1 MNNQKN
7 ESQNKIIS
15 KTTDLQPLTTHPPE
29 LMAPAGDW
37 TMLRTAVQAGADAVY
52 FGVDKL
58 NMRAKAKNFTI
69 EDLPSIVE
77 FCKENNVKTYLTINT
92 IVFEEEIPE
101 LEELIIAAKNAGND
115 RIICWD
121 LSVAELCSQHDYP
134 FCIST
139 QGSVSNSLA
148 ASVYK
153 KLGAVRIVLAR
164 ECSLEE
170 IKKIRLNTNLEIETF
185 IHGAMCIAV
194 SGRCFMSHHMFG
206 QSANRGECVQ
216 TCRREFEVYD
226 SASDKSIIMGEDYVM
241 SPNDLCTIEFID
253 KLIEAGIDSFK
264 IEGRKRSPEYV
275 AKTVSVYRR
284 AIDLY
289 FSQRDGCPEGKLTD
303 EIKKEMLGELKQVY
317 NRGFSS
323 GFYFDVPSS
332 EDYANIHGSKA
343 AKKKE
348 YLGKVLNYFQKAKIA
363 HILIESGSLNQN
375 DDLLII
381 GETTGVVEI
390 KVNSFLRN
398 DEAAASAEKGDEVTF
413 VVDDLVRPRD
423 KVYLF
428 KDVIKNVV

>member
-1 MNNQKN
+1 MSKAY
-7 ESQNKIIS
+7 SRPTTYNK
-15 KTTDLQPLTTHPPE
+15 PE

-37 TMLRTAVQAGADAVY
+37 TMLRTAVNAGANVVY

-58 NMRAKAKNFTI
+58 NMRAKAKTVTLKN
-69 EDLPSIVE
+69 LPGIVV
-77 FCKENNVKTYLTINT
+77 FCKENNVKSYLTINT
-92 IVFEEEIPE
+92 FVFEEEIPE
-101 LEELIIAAKNAGND
+101 LEELIIAAKNAGVD
-115 RIICWD
+115 KIICWD

-170 IKKIRLNTNLEIETF
+170 IIKIRLNTDLEIETF

-194 SGRCFMSHHMFG
+194 IGRCFMSHHMFG

-216 TCRREFEVYD
+216 PCRREFAVYD
-226 SASDKSIIMGEDYVM
+226 SASGKSLIIGEDYVM

-289 FSQRDGCPEGKLTD
+289 FSQRDEFPQGKLTD
-303 EIKKEMLGELKQVY
+303 DIKKEMLGELKQVY

-323 GFYFDVPSS
+323 GFYFDMPSS

-343 AKKKE
+343 TKRKE
-348 YLGKVLNYFQKAKIA
+348 YLGKVLNYFQKVKIA
-363 HILIESGSLNQN
+363 HVLIESGSVKENN
-375 DDLLII
+375 ELLII
-381 GETTGVVEI
+381 GETTGVVQVKLKGI
-390 KVNSFLRN
+390 IRN
-398 DEAAASAEKGDEVTF
+398 DLLSDEAGRGDEITF
-413 VVDDLVRPRD
+413 VVNDLVRPRD
-423 KVYLF
+423 KVYLV
-428 KDVIKNVV
+428 KEVLEETH

>member
-1 MNNQKN
+1 MNK
-7 ESQNKIIS
+7 SHTLPPTYPK
-15 KTTDLQPLTTHPPE
+15 PE

-37 TMLRTAVQAGADAVY
+37 TMLRTAVNAGADAVY

-58 NMRAKAKNFTI
+58 NMRAKAKNFNL
-69 EDLPSIVE
+69 EDLPGIVE
-77 FCKENNVKTYLTINT
+77 FCKENKVKTYLTVNT
-92 IVFEEEIPE
+92 IIFEEEIPE
-101 LEELIIAAKNAGND
+101 LEELIIAAKNANVD
-115 RIICWD
+115 RVICWD
-121 LSVAELCSQHDYP
+121 LSVAELCRRHDFP

-148 ASVYK
+148 ASIYK

-170 IKKIRLNTNLEIETF
+170 IKKIRANTNLEIETF

-216 TCRREFEVYD
+216 PCRREYEVYD
-226 SASDKSIIMGEDYVM
+226 SATDKSLIIGEDYVM

-253 KLIEAGIDSFK
+253 QLIEAGIDSFK

-275 AKTVSVYRR
+275 AKTVSSYRQ
-284 AIDLY
+284 AIDAY
-289 FSQRDGCPEGKLTD
+289 FEGTLTENFKEKLR
-303 EIKKEMLGELKQVY
+303 LELEKVY

-323 GFYFDVPSS
+323 GFYFDVPAS
-332 EDYANIHGSKA
+332 EEYANVNGTKA
-343 AKKKE
+343 TKRKE
-348 YLGKVLNYFQKAKIA
+348 YLGKVLNYYQKKKVV
-363 HILIESGSLNQN
+363 HLLIESGTLNVN

-381 GETTGVVEI
+381 GETTGFVEATA
-390 KVNSFLRN
+390 NSFYLN
-398 DEAAASAEKGDEVTF
+398 DKKATVAGKGDEVTF
-413 VVDDLVRPRD
+413 FVNENIRPRD

-428 KDVIKNVV
+428 KDVTEKIA

>member
-1 MNNQKN
+1 M
-7 ESQNKIIS
+7 S
-15 KTTDLQPLTTHPPE
+15 KAYSRLTTYHKPE

-37 TMLRTAVQAGADAVY
+37 TMLRTAVNAGADAVY

-58 NMRAKAKNFTI
+58 NMRAKAKNFSI
-69 EDLPSIVE
+69 EDLSEITE
-77 FCKENNVKTYLTINT
+77 FCNKNNVRTYLTINS

-101 LEELIIAAKNAGND
+101 LEELIIAAKNANVD

-121 LSVAELCSQHDYP
+121 LSVAELCNKYDFP

-139 QGSVSNSLA
+139 QGSVSNSIA

-170 IKKIRLNTNLEIETF
+170 IKKIRNNTNLEIEAF

-206 QSANRGECVQ
+206 QSANKGECVQ
-216 TCRREFEVYD
+216 PCRREYIVYD
-226 SASDKSIIMGEDYVM
+226 TATDKSLVIGEDYVM

-264 IEGRKRSPEYV
+264 IEGRKRSPEYI
-275 AKTVSVYRR
+275 AKTVSAYRK
-284 AIDLY
+284 AIDAY
-289 FSQRDGCPEGKLTD
+289 FQGTLTG
-303 EIKKEMLGELKQVY
+303 EFKKELLSELEKVY

-323 GFYFDVPSS
+323 GFYFEVPSS
-332 EDYANIHGSKA
+332 EEYANVDGSKA
-343 AKKKE
+343 TKRKE
-348 YLGKVLNYFQKAKIA
+348 YLGKVLNYYQKKKVV
-363 HILIESGSLNQN
+363 HLLIESGTLNVN
-375 DDLLII
+375 DELLII
-381 GETTGVVEI
+381 GETTGVVEATAC
-390 KVNSFLRN
+390 SFYRN
-398 DEAAASAEKGDEVTF
+398 DKKASCAQKGDEVTF
-413 VVDDLVRPRD
+413 VVDDFVRPRD

-428 KDVIKNVV
+428 KDVTENTA

>member
-1 MNNQKN
+1 MNDQKN
-7 ESQNKIIS
+7 ESQNNIIS
-15 KTTDLQPLTTHPPE
+15 KTNDLQPPTTQSPE

-37 TMLRTAVQAGADAVY
+37 TMLRTAVNAGADAVY

-58 NMRAKAKNFTI
+58 NMRAKAKNFTL
-69 EDLPSIVE
+69 EDLAGLVD
-77 FCKENNVKTYLTINT
+77 FCKKNNVKTYLTINT
-92 IVFEEEIPE
+92 IAFEEEIPE
-101 LEELIIAAKNAGND
+101 IEELIIAAKNASVD

-121 LSVAELCSQHDYP
+121 LAVAELCNRHNYP

-170 IKKIRLNTNLEIETF
+170 IKKIRDNTNLEIETF

-216 TCRREFEVYD
+216 PCRREYEVHEP
-226 SASDKSIIMGEDYVM
+226 ATDKSLIIGEDYVM

-253 KLIEAGIDSFK
+253 QLIKAGIDSFK

-275 AKTVSVYRR
+275 AKTVSSYRK
-284 AIDLY
+284 AIDAY
-289 FSQRDGCPEGKLTD
+289 FEGTLTED
-303 EIKKEMLGELKQVY
+303 LKKELLSELEKVY

-323 GFYFDVPSS
+323 GFYFDVPST
-332 EDYANIHGSKA
+332 EEYANVNGTKA
-343 AKKKE
+343 TKRKE
-348 YLGKVLNYFQKAKIA
+348 YLGKVLNYYQKKKVV
-363 HILIESGSLNQN
+363 HLLIESGALNVN
-375 DDLLII
+375 DNLLII
-381 GETTGVVEI
+381 GETTGVVE
-390 KVNSFLRN
+390 VTANSFYLN
-398 DEAAASAEKGDEVTF
+398 DKKATAAGKGDEVTF
-413 VVDDLVRPRD
+413 VLNELIRPRD

-428 KDVIKNVV
+428 KDVKENTP

>member
-1 MNNQKN
+1 
-7 ESQNKIIS
+7 
-15 KTTDLQPLTTHPPE
+15 
-29 LMAPAGDW
+29 MAPAGDW
-37 TMLRTAVQAGADAVY
+37 TMLQTAVNAGADAVY

-58 NMRAKAKNFTI
+58 NMRAKAKNFTLK
-69 EDLPSIVE
+69 DLNDIVE

-92 IVFEEEIPE
+92 IVFEEEISE
-101 LEELIIAAKNAGND
+101 LEELIIAAKNVGID

-170 IKKIRLNTNLEIETF
+170 IKKIRDNTNLEIETF

-194 SGRCFMSHHMFG
+194 SGRCFMSHHMFWH
-206 QSANRGECVQ
+206 SANRGECVQ
-216 TCRREFEVYD
+216 PCRREFEVYD
-226 SASDKSIIMGEDYVM
+226 SAADKSLLIGEDYVM
-241 SPNDLCTIEFID
+241 SPNDICTIEFID
-253 KLIEAGIDSFK
+253 QLIEAGIDSFK

-275 AKTVSVYRR
+275 TKTVSVYRK

-289 FSQRDGCPEGKLTD
+289 SEGKLTGD
-303 EIKKEMLGELKQVY
+303 IKKEMLEELKQVY

-332 EDYANIHGSKA
+332 EEYANIHGSKA
-343 AKKKE
+343 TKKKE
-348 YLGKVLNYFQKAKIA
+348 YLGKVLNYFSKVKVA

-390 KVNSFLRN
+390 KVSSFLIN

-413 VVDDLVRPRD
+413 VVDEFIRPRD

-428 KDVIKNVV
+428 KDVKENTV